1 MVDNDY
7 WGFLNAEQSTAF
19 IARGS
24 CLFSGCLGYFLVFLF
39 IIIFVF
45 FTAEILFQFVK

>member
-1 MVDNDY
+1 MADNDY
-7 WGFLNAEQSTAF
+7 WEFLNADQSTAF
-19 IARGS
+19 ITRGS

-39 IIIFVF
+39 IITLTF